1 MRHPHHHHLSSSL
14 TTTTTTMPRHPS
26 NPNPNNLPP
35 SSSPCHHHSSSNIG
49 DVIILILAL
58 FSGTF
63 LISSYL
69 SYIVHSV
76 SLLIPI
82 ISPTLYALDF
92 SLSIYYVSFTL
103 FFVSTV
109 VVFNMCFGS
118 RKCKRVGC
126 KGLKKALE
134 FDLQL
139 QNEECLRLDGK
150 GVREVDLLPWKG
162 GKESNPDYE
171 CLRGELRKMA
181 PPNGRAVLIFR
192 DKCGCPVAKLEGWS
206 VKRGRKHKKS
216 ITFNGGDHR

>member
-1 MRHPHHHHLSSSL
+1 MRHPHHHIS
-14 TTTTTTMPRHPS
+14 TTTTTMARHPSS
-26 NPNPNNLPP
+26 NPNPNPN
-35 SSSPCHHHSSSNIG
+35 PCQHSSSNIG

-69 SYIVHSV
+69 SYIFHSL

-82 ISPTLYALDF
+82 ILPSLYALDF
-92 SLSIYYVSFTL
+92 SLSIYYLSFSL
-103 FFVSTV
+103 FFVSTIL
-109 VVFNMCFGS
+109 VFHLCCGS

-126 KGLKKALE
+126 KGLKRALE

-206 VKRGRKHKKS
+206 VKRGRKHNKKS
-216 ITFNGGDHR
+216 IMFNGGDHR